1 MEGVRETISDHLRT
15 EKAIVRELLAE
26 FIGTFFLL
34 LIGTAA
40 NVQCVLGGG
49 NITSAHIAWGIG
61 FAFAVFLAAN
71 ASGGHLNPAI
81 SLTAYFLGNLS
92 FIRFL
97 CYSLVQIIG
106 AFCGTAITFLSHY
119 DNIFDYDHGIRN
131 VVGAN
136 ATAGLFATFPASQMT
151 TVGSLFDQIIG
162 TAILSGMVCLI
173 TDRRQNVPSPM
184 QPILAGMV
192 MTMIA
197 MTHGSNGGFAI
208 NPARDFGP
216 RLFLLCVGYGWS
228 VFSSYN
234 YYFWI
239 PIVGPLIG
247 ALLGAWLYKL
257 FIGLHGLNEQ
267 LDIISGPPYP
277 KIDKGY
283 RVSSIIPVK

>member
-1 MEGVRETISDHLRT
+1 M
-15 EKAIVRELLAE
+15 
-26 FIGTFFLL
+26 
-34 LIGTAA
+34 IGTAA

-97 CYSLVQIIG
+97 CYSLIQVIG

-119 DNIFDYDHGIRN
+119 DNIYDYDHGIRN
-131 VVGAN
+131 VVGVN
-136 ATAGLFATFPASQMT
+136 ATA
-151 TVGSLFDQIIG
+151 
-162 TAILSGMVCLI
+162 
-173 TDRRQNVPSPM
+173 
-184 QPILAGMV
+184 
-192 MTMIA
+192 
-197 MTHGSNGGFAI
+197 
-208 NPARDFGP
+208 
-216 RLFLLCVGYGWS
+216 
-228 VFSSYN
+228 
-234 YYFWI
+234 
-239 PIVGPLIG
+239 

-283 RVSSIIPVK
+283 RVSSVIPVE